1 MHKELP
7 IYLFIRNSAVLCILF
22 FLVSAVIIER
32 GRHERGE
39 NSLFNNM
46 IFKQK
51 NIIDYNYFDASK
63 TIDSDPINAYVNLT
77 EKKDSTFKSNV
88 KSNFS
93 VALVENTN
101 KKMSNLIQI
110 DL

>member
-7 IYLFIRNSAVLCILF
+7 IYIFIRNSAMLCILF

-39 NSLFNNM
+39 KSLFNNM

-63 TIDSDPINAYVNLT
+63 MIDSDPINTYVSFI
-77 EKKDSTFKSNV
+77 ESRDSTTKLSGNI
-88 KSNFS
+88 NFS
-93 VALVENTN
+93 VMLVENT
-101 KKMSNLIQI
+101 KQRMTELTQV